1 MTDNEKE
8 LLALCDSLIRIA
20 PDSAPGIVATELKR
34 RLTEPSEREKALLEA
49 VRLQNNM
56 WHSPLVTQALA
67 AYEKE
72 EGK

>member
-34 RLTEPSEREKALLEA
+34 RIE
-49 VRLQNNM
+49 
-56 WHSPLVTQALA
+56 
-67 AYEKE
+67 
-72 EGK
+72 